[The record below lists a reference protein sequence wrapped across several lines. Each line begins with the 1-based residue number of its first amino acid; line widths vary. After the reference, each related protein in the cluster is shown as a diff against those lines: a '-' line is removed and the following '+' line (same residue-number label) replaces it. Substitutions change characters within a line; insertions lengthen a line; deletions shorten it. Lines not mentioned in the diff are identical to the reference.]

1 MSVVGFGALPVPS
14 VPGMESVIVSMVGNN
29 NYYARYASPKYSS
42 TGRKITYEYFYV
54 EILPVNGVTIRSVD

>member
-1 MSVVGFGALPVPS
+1 
-14 VPGMESVIVSMVGNN
+14 MESLIDSMVGNN
-29 NYYARYASPKYSS
+29 NIHARYASPKYSS